1 MFRPLGLLDAI
12 VCPAH
17 REGVCEDQRIGCP
30 YSHNLSKLVPPSS
43 AVQHAPQKRERPP
56 TPSTT
61 QPPKRFAARPVKT
74 GPVKTKEAA
83 NDDNSLKCPVL
94 TSNAHPSSTQIS
106 LGARQAAL
114 RHIFGAF
121 LEFYQ
126 PLLRD
131 SRLRTLGEEL
141 CVQDALAVEAQVFQ
155 RANQYSFRASA
166 LSAAV
171 AVKKRNAALLQQAAD
186 NAACDVERARECM
199 EQCTETGTNARV
211 LEKRTEAAE
220 RVATRLSKERIV
232 KAGFLCP
239 KGDLPA
245 LGYMS
250 DIPASFGI
258 GGTCPDGTGENHM
271 CARCSVDFRVA
282 PLTTA
287 QAKEACRFHPGRA
300 RREPTSEGSRRRVF
314 RYSCCGRTVDGNA
327 LGDDRCATGPHVFK
341 EEALDALHNREPFVT
356 TKELAE
362 QVGSTGALDVAALDC
377 EMSYTTQGLRVTRIT
392 LVDEAGE
399 VVFDE
404 MVRCSAPIEILDLN
418 TQFSGIHAEEYEAK
432 AVLSLQEA
440 RSLLAQYIGPNTILI
455 GHGLENDLRAIRLVH
470 TNIVDTVQLFPHP
483 RGLPYRMALRDLVSK
498 HLGKIIQAGG
508 AQVGH
513 SSAEDAQ
520 MTLELVRWRWKHH
533 RMSIV

>member
-271 CARCSVDFRVA
+271 
-282 PLTTA
+282 
-287 QAKEACRFHPGRA
+287 
-300 RREPTSEGSRRRVF
+300 
-314 RYSCCGRTVDGNA
+314 TVDGNA